1 MHRVFQWRR
10 LQRLVVPQERYGE
23 RSEPALKRKRL
34 SQPRKE
40 SEQLG
45 APTRRS
51 PSIVSRSGSV
61 RRFLLRGGSFSL
73 SNSVQCSVKP
83 RNDRRHKPGDAR
95 KLEEDAAIIQTLTKH
110 GSEPREKARFAAA
123 LPGNDAEHL
132 ATGNK
137 ANGMLRHSPLGRYAP
152 SGLVAT
158 REDDTTFIFSHFG
171 LFLSDAASNSHK

>member
-1 MHRVFQWRR
+1 MSIVVFQWRR

-40 SEQLG
+40 SEPLG

-61 RRFLLRGGSFSL
+61 SSFLRSERRFILRGGSFSL
-73 SNSVQCSVKP
+73 SDSVQCSVKP

-95 KLEEDAAIIQTLTKH
+95 KPEEDAAIIQTLTKH
-110 GSEPREKARFAAA
+110 GSERSSTRTVHGKRRA
-123 LPGNDAEHL
+123 LRLRCQEMTPNHL
-132 ATGNK
+132 ATGYK
-137 ANGMLRHSPLGRYAP
+137 SIRTCLIGMLRFMDTPP
-152 SGLVAT
+152 SGAT
-158 REDDTTFIFSHFG
+158 RPRVSCP
-171 LFLSDAASNSHK
+171 

>member
-23 RSEPALKRKRL
+23 RCEPALKRKRL
-34 SQPRKE
+34 SQQRKE
-40 SEQLG
+40 SEPLG

-61 RRFLLRGGSFSL
+61 SLRSERRFLLRGGSFSL

-95 KLEEDAAIIQTLTKH
+95 KLEEDTAIIQTLKKH
-110 GSEPREKARFAAA
+110 GSERSSTRTVHGKRRTLRLRCQEMTP
-123 LPGNDAEHL
+123 NHL
-132 ATGNK
+132 ATGYK
-137 ANGMLRHSPLGRYAP
+137 SIRTCLIGMLRFMDTPP
-152 SGLVAT
+152 SGAMCPRV
-158 REDDTTFIFSHFG
+158 SCP
-171 LFLSDAASNSHK
+171 

>member
-40 SEQLG
+40 SEPLG

-61 RRFLLRGGSFSL
+61 SSLSFAVRYLSLTRGSFSL

-83 RNDRRHKPGDAR
+83 RNDRQHKPGDAR

-110 GSEPREKARFAAA
+110 GSERSSTRTVHGKRHA
-123 LPGNDAEHL
+123 LRLRCQEMTPNHL
-132 ATGNK
+132 ATGYK
-137 ANGMLRHSPLGRYAP
+137 SIITCLISMLQHTS
-152 SGLVAT
+152 
-158 REDDTTFIFSHFG
+158 
-171 LFLSDAASNSHK
+171 